1 MAEIQFCGFEGAWH
15 TTVQPCDRVD
25 GINSVFAHSLFP
37 HPAIARINQMTRG
50 NKSKIQNI
58 FHLRRWRSQI
68 MLNMAA
74 FFLLLKPCRQ
84 IAKKAMMEK
93 IKAEMGKRRKWTK
106 SHFQNFGKPIF
117 PILASGEYAIQYP
130 THLCI
135 QPGMDREGEGR
146 ENERKKSTFGN
157 SVDFL
162 IADQLSLFVAREGKG
177 REGGIFRRKLAC
189 ERYRRRGGGL
199 SNQQRGNLKI
209 MISRTRQ
216 TVG

>member
-25 GINSVFAHSLFP
+25 GINLVFAHSLFP

-84 IAKKAMMEK
+84 IAKKSHDGK
-93 IKAEMGKRRKWTK
+93 NKSRNGKATK
-106 SHFQNFGKPIF
+106 VDQKPFSKFRETDLSHSSVRGICNPISYTF
-117 PILASGEYAIQYP
+117 VYSARHGP
-130 THLCI
+130 
-135 QPGMDREGEGR
+135 RGR
-146 ENERKKSTFGN
+146 EERMNGKKSTFGN
-157 SVDFL
+157 SVDFFNCGS
-162 IADQLSLFVAREGKG
+162 IIV
-177 REGGIFRRKLAC
+177 I
-189 ERYRRRGGGL
+189 RG
-199 SNQQRGNLKI
+199 
-209 MISRTRQ
+209 
-216 TVG
+216 